1 MRDQDNVSSSRW
13 VIGGAAGLSL
23 AIGGFIN
30 LVAFSQQSSTTPP
43 LGPGGGAPQTATAG
57 REQGAAPVQ
66 PAGAGPGGRA
76 GAQVGTPVRGPNGEV
91 WGYSDTAFNPGS
103 RWRIHDPDRP
113 QPPVVTPGETVSIPP
128 PSDAIVLFG
137 GKDLSAWVTRGREGG
152 ESPAAWA
159 VRDGYFE
166 SSGGV
171 VSTRESFSDVQLHL
185 EFAMPVNAQGSSQG
199 RGNGGIIFMGRYEI
213 QLLDSYNNRTYADGM
228 AASIYGEWPPLVNA
242 ARKPGEWQSL
252 DIVFEAP
259 RFAGRLSPGY
269 FTVFWNGSLVHNR
282 TELRGATSP
291 IMTPHEYTP
300 HDAELP
306 LQIQGRAPI
315 RYRNFWIRR
324 LKPYDQGTKSQ

>member
-1 MRDQDNVSSSRW
+1 MGAEMRDQDNVPSRRW
-13 VIGGAAGLSL
+13 VIVAAAGLSL
-23 AIGGFIN
+23 AMGGFIN
-30 LVAFSQQSSTTPP
+30 VVAFSQQGSTPP
-43 LGPGGGAPQTATAG
+43 PAGSGGGAPQTATPG

-66 PAGAGPGGRA
+66 PAGAGRGGRA
-76 GAQVGTPVRGPNGEV
+76 AAQVGTPVRGPDGEV

-171 VSTRESFSDVQLHL
+171 VSTRESFGDVQLHL

-213 QLLDSYNNRTYADGM
+213 QLLDSVQQSHVRRRHGGVDLWRVAPTRQRGPEARRMAVTRHRVRGAALYRQARLRAISPCSGM
-228 AASIYGEWPPLVNA
+228 AASYI
-242 ARKPGEWQSL
+242 
-252 DIVFEAP
+252 
-259 RFAGRLSPGY
+259 
-269 FTVFWNGSLVHNR
+269 TVPS
-282 TELRGATSP
+282 
-291 IMTPHEYTP
+291 
-300 HDAELP
+300 
-306 LQIQGRAPI
+306 
-315 RYRNFWIRR
+315 
-324 LKPYDQGTKSQ
+324 